1 MKMLLAST
9 AVMASLALFAT
20 SANAQ
25 YSQQVYAYPA
35 YVASYGYYLQAPVA
49 VAAVAPAVQM
59 AQVPVAAPQAPVM
72 SVVQPAAVRL
82 TQAPVTQPVVV
93 AAPVAQYA
101 PQVVS
106 VRLRHGDDESAKRCA
121 FADDS
126 IGYALNNYSQL
137 LRNQLPRDMAKYYG
151 DQMYAQTYNLRNH
164 IRAIKYSG
172 NAAVCE
178 YEGDVAIRT
187 IQSIYQTTP
196 R

>member
-1 MKMLLAST
+1 MKVLLAST

-25 YSQQVYAYPA
+25 YYQQVYAYPA
-35 YVASYGYYLQAPVA
+35 YVASYGYYLQTPATVTM
-49 VAAVAPAVQM
+49 VAPAVQM
-59 AQVPVAAPQAPVM
+59 A
-72 SVVQPAAVRL
+72 
-82 TQAPVTQPVVV
+82 QAPVTQPVVV
-93 AAPVAQYA
+93 AAPVAPYA